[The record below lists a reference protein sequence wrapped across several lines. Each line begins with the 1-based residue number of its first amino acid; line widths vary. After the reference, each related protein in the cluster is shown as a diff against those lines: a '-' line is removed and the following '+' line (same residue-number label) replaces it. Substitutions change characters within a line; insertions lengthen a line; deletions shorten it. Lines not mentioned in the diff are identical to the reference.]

1 MTIVGGTPAQGNP
14 LPASATSLIVTLA
27 DSGQLRVTYVA
38 QCGSLQSERSNEL
51 AVPIA
56 EERELP
62 ARSSGGR
69 APRPPT
75 L

>member
-1 MTIVGGTPAQGNP
+1 MFSELYYTWISVEHGETIIVGGTPAQGNP

-56 EERELP
+56 EE
-62 ARSSGGR
+62 
-69 APRPPT
+69 
-75 L
+75 